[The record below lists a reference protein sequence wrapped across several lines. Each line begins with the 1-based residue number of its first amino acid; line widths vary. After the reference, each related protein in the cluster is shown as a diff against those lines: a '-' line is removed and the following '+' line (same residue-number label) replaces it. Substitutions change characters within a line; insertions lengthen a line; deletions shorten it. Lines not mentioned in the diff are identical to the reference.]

1 MRTLNPARAR
11 SAAESLYSWTG
22 ANAGPFAG
30 VDDAYGVVMRRG
42 QIFDPW
48 SLEGLDMLEA
58 HNDSVMGR
66 STPRTQAVKQAYL
79 DFYGVGRGSPPAAK
93 ATRAIEPLVISGSG
107 SGRAPRLEPPV
118 PVNAVPAASTVDDPW
133 FNGPTANPARLEQA
147 AIGGAVT
154 VTGSG
159 GPSTATPGYP
169 APPEQLA
176 GSIDLSNSPK
186 LQDAL
191 TTSVTLAE
199 SPMTD
204 IRQLEAT
211 VRGQPVSD
219 VPGSSVPPASSAD
232 EAVQRVRQG
241 RRQGRRGRAVADV
254 AAGAANA
261 IGYIP
266 ADLGA
271 GKWIASKSAQ
281 LSSKIPV
288 TNAAT
293 HTAAQTLG
301 MGGKLLGAGVR
312 ALPWVGAAVPA
323 VMGAIEGSQSGSG
336 GAAIQGGA
344 ATAGTLIGGTI
355 GSFVGGPGL
364 GTVIGAGIGGM
375 LGNAAG
381 GMGRSAAVSA
391 VEAAQGGDTG
401 LAGQIGR
408 SLDGVIDTPMEV
420 ESRQMVAQMNSPAVL
435 ALKAEERQR
444 NAAERARM
452 AQDLL
457 MQAYARGIG

>member
-1 MRTLNPARAR
+1 MDGRFQSFFNREAQALRAAQAARMNAIPADGLLGSQPLLPSIEMLQMERIRRAQAR
-11 SAAESLYSWTG
+11 SDDRAAAVLAE
-22 ANAGPFAG
+22 
-30 VDDAYGVVMRRG
+30 DALARQVSS
-42 QIFDPW
+42 DPW
-48 SLEGLDMLEA
+48 A
-58 HNDSVMGR
+58 
-66 STPRTQAVKQAYL
+66 
-79 DFYGVGRGSPPAAK
+79 GSYV
-93 ATRAIEPLVISGSG
+93 T
-107 SGRAPRLEPPV
+107 
-118 PVNAVPAASTVDDPW
+118 
-133 FNGPTANPARLEQA
+133 NPDRLEQA
-147 AIGGAVT
+147 TIGGAAAVA
-154 VTGSG
+154 GSG
-159 GPSTATPGYP
+159 GPSTATPGLLAP
-169 APPEQLA
+169 AEQLA
-176 GSIDLSNSPK
+176 ANLDLTGSPNLAAALASGVNLDANPKGDLRQFDATNRGAPIAIEEAAVSPA
-186 LQDAL
+186 DA
-191 TTSVTLAE
+191 
-199 SPMTD
+199 
-204 IRQLEAT
+204 
-211 VRGQPVSD
+211 
-219 VPGSSVPPASSAD
+219 
-232 EAVQRVRQG
+232 AVQQARQG
-241 RRQGRRGRAVADV
+241 RRQGRRAQAAADV

-293 HTAAQTLG
+293 HTAAQALG
-301 MGGKLLGAGVR
+301 VGGKFLGAGVR
-312 ALPWVGAAVPA
+312 ALPWVAAAAPA

-336 GAAIQGGA
+336 GAAIQGGT
-344 ATAGTLIGGTI
+344 ATAGTLIGGAI

-381 GMGRSAAVSA
+381 DMGRSAAVSA

>member
-30 VDDAYGVVMRRG
+30 VDDAYDAVMRRG

-48 SLEGLDMLEA
+48 NFEGLDMRQA

-66 STPRTQAVKQAYL
+66 STPATQAVRQAYL
-79 DFYGVGRGSPPAAK
+79 DFYGGGATPPPAAM
-93 ATRAIEPLVISGSG
+93 AAPVIEPLTVND
-107 SGRAPRLEPPV
+107 SGRALRVEPPV
-118 PVNAVPAASTVDDPW
+118 PVNEVPNASTVDNSW
-133 FNGPTANPARLEQA
+133 FNGPAANPARLEQA

-219 VPGSSVPPASSAD
+219 VPGSPVPPASSAD

-241 RRQGRRGRAVADV
+241 RRQGRRGQAVADATADAV
-254 AAGAANA
+254 KASAWL
-261 IGYIP
+261 P
-266 ADLGA
+266 ADLGVGDWIINNSAKMA
-271 GKWIASKSAQ
+271 GK
-281 LSSKIPV
+281 IPA
-288 TNAAT
+288 TTAAG
-293 HTAAQTLG
+293 HTAQGLLNI
-301 MGGKLLGAGVR
+301 GGKVVGTGVK
-312 ALPWVGAAVPA
+312 ALPWVAAAAPT
-323 VMGAIEGSQSGSG
+323 VMGAMEGAQSGSG

-344 ATAGTLIGGTI
+344 AAVGSVIGGVL
-355 GSFVGGPGL
+355 GAGGGPL
-364 GTVIGAGIGGM
+364 GIAIGAGIGGSI
-375 LGNAAG
+375 GNMVGGAG
-381 GMGRSAAVSA
+381 RAGAVSA